1 MGTITRTDTFADSVT
16 HHTGLASAR
25 PLALAAA
32 AGRNAAGSGPTRSQR
47 WGPAR
52 DALWAL
58 LAQHVKDDARVA
70 IVGAGNGDDLPLRRL
85 SRRADRIDLIDLDA
99 TALRRA
105 RRRVRFAQ
113 HVRTVREDITA
124 GAVDA
129 IVQRAH
135 GKPMTVAL
143 PPPTPIGHGPYDV
156 VISDLLATQLLFPA
170 LHDSGLRGPEIDRV
184 LLDDGQALTNSVVAR
199 MHAAAPEG
207 LVVHLHDVLVWSDNH
222 KQPFPLETVLALAET
237 DPAAAFTLAQQGN
250 VPYGCDPLV
259 ASRSIGAKPTQTT
272 FWRWP
277 FAPGTDYLV
286 NATVMRAAQ
295 EYGKPRRA
303 RRSIRSGDR

>member
-1 MGTITRTDTFADSVT
+1 MGTITRTDTFADSVAQQS
-16 HHTGLASAR
+16 GSASGRSLAH
-25 PLALAAA
+25 AAA
-32 AGRNAAGSGPTRSQR
+32 AGRNAAGAGRRRRQR

-52 DALWAL
+52 DALWEL
-58 LAQHVKDDARVA
+58 LAQHVKADARVA

-85 SRRADRIDLIDLDA
+85 ARRAARVDLIDLDA
-99 TALRRA
+99 AALRRA
-105 RRRVRFAQ
+105 RRRVRFAH
-113 HVRTVREDITA
+113 HVHTVREDVTA

-129 IVQRAH
+129 IVQRAR

-143 PPPTPIGHGPYDV
+143 PPPTPIGLSPYDV

-170 LHDSGLRGPEIDRV
+170 LHDSGLRGPEIDKV

-199 MHAAAPEG
+199 LHAAAPDG
-207 LVVHLHDVLVWSDNH
+207 LVVHLHDILVWSDRH

-237 DPAAAFTLAQQGN
+237 DLAAAFTLAQHGN
-250 VPYGCDPLV
+250 VPYGCDPRT
-259 ASRSIGAKPTQTT
+259 ASGSVGAKLTQTT

-286 NATVMRAAQ
+286 NATVTRA
-295 EYGKPRRA
+295 GP
-303 RRSIRSGDR
+303 